1 MNKELPDID
10 EICWY
15 YGQHTNNLTDN
26 MKKMLKEKY
35 RKEINWKI

>member
-15 YGQHTNNLTDN
+15 YGQYTNNLTDN

-35 RKEINWKI
+35 RKEHYDK